1 MSDGLGLFLTIVLE
15 IFVFVLFNYY
25 AFKKSAG
32 SIKRRL
38 WAGVIFLVLTPLI
51 FFGTAIFVSI
61 FDEGGWGAGI
71 LAVFF
76 TALYILNGI
85 IILLSSLHIYLTK
98 KSE

>member
-15 IFVFVLFNYY
+15 IFVFTLFNYF

-38 WAGVIFLVLTPLI
+38 WAGVLFLLLTPLI
-51 FFGTAIFVSI
+51 FFGTGIFVSI
-61 FDEGGWGAGI
+61 FDESGWGAGI
-71 LAVFF
+71 LMVIFS
-76 TALYILNGI
+76 ALYIMNGI

-98 KSE
+98 RNE